1 MLTNDQ
7 QQAFTS
13 FFQFLADPYEHTF
26 VLEGYAGCGKEQP
39 VSVTVQTPLGPKNFG
54 SLQVGDLIFGKD
66 GNPTK
71 VLKIYPQGQKEV
83 YRISFRDGT
92 STRCGANHLWS
103 VHTKKNK
110 TKFKTYTTIQL
121 IEAGLENTAGP
132 KFGVPL
138 CAPVNYPSKDFPFD
152 PYLIGAVIGDG
163 YLGGVGTPAIS
174 CSDQDIDIVQRIKAS
189 LPSDFSLNFR
199 STVSCPQYNIVD
211 NGILRRNRFKE
222 YIKEIGL
229 NVGSLQ
235 KHIPNI
241 FLLSSIEQ
249 RKALLNGL
257 MDTDGCS
264 HKNRIS
270 YSTMSLQLAKD
281 VQTLVQS
288 LGGTAIIRSVDR
300 TKDNKGTEYSI
311 NVKTFFNPFSC
322 SRKAKGWEYSSKN
335 PPSRYITEITKEGFE
350 DQMCITVSAKDSLYL
365 TDHFIV
371 THNTFLVKSLLD
383 AIPKYFATQKLINPE
398 AKEMVVELTATTNK
412 AAEALYEQ
420 TNTPV
425 RTIFSL
431 LGLRVNTD
439 YSTGKTNIAV
449 KHGVSKVY
457 ETIIFIDEASYADK
471 NLIKYIYSQTEKC
484 KIVFIGDPAQLT
496 MGLFPSPVF
505 NQNWPTAKLTEV
517 VRQAKGSPITELAT
531 AFRETVTT
539 AVWPVISADGEHII
553 KLDKV
558 QMQAELEKEFTRPD
572 WHFKDSKVLAWT
584 NKKVIEYNK
593 YLRELAKAEP
603 ELCIGDYAT
612 VNNFI
617 SIPGKG
623 SYKTDETVLITNIKP
638 NVEEYGVK
646 GKIYYLNNS
655 ISGFFMPDNLA
666 DKTRALKEFKKTNFI
681 GTVTYIETNW
691 IDLRATYACTVNKA
705 QGSTYDKVFVDL
717 SDITKCNS
725 GTQIARM
732 LYVACSRPK
741 TKLFLYGDFV

>member
-1 MLTNDQ
+1 MLTKDQ
-7 QQAFTS
+7 QEAFNS
-13 FFQFLADPYEHTF
+13 IFQFIADPNEHVF
-26 VLEGYAGCGKEQP
+26 VLEGYAGTGKEQP

-138 CAPVNYPSKDFPFD
+138 CAPVNYPPKDFPFD

-174 CSDQDIDIVQRIKAS
+174 CSDQDIDIAQRIKAS

-229 NVGSLQ
+229 NVGSHQ
-235 KHIPNI
+235 KHIPKI
-241 FLLSSIEQ
+241 FLLGSIEQ

-288 LGGTAIIRSVDR
+288 LGGTAIIRSTDR
-300 TKDNKGTEYSI
+300 TKDNKGTEYSV

-322 SRKAKGWEYSSKN
+322 SRKAKGWKYSSKN

-350 DQMCITVSAKDSLYL
+350 DQRCITVSAKDSLYL

-371 THNTFLVKSLLD
+371 THNTFLVNNLLE
-383 AIPKYFATQKLINPE
+383 AMPKYFATQKLVNPE
-398 AKEMVVELTATTNK
+398 YEEMCVELTATTNK
-412 AAEALYEQ
+412 AAEALHEQ
-420 TNTPV
+420 TQYPV

-439 YSTGKTNIAV
+439 YSTGKTNIAL

-457 ETIIFIDEASYADK
+457 NSIIFIDEASYADGQ
-471 NLIKYIYSQTEKC
+471 LISYIFSQTENC
-484 KIVFIGDPAQLT
+484 KIIFIGDPAQLSMSYGT
-496 MGLFPSPVF
+496 APVF
-505 NQNWPTAKLTEV
+505 KQGWPTARLTNV
-517 VRQAKGSPITELAT
+517 VRQAEESPIIQLTTSFRNTVNTGVWE
-531 AFRETVTT
+531 AFV
-539 AVWPVISADGEHII
+539 PDGTSVI
-553 KLDKV
+553 KLDKSQV
-558 QMQAELEKEFTRPD
+558 NWELEKEFTRPD

-584 NKKVIEYNK
+584 NKKVIAYNH
-593 YLRELAKAEP
+593 LIREMVKSTP
-603 ELCIGDYAT
+603 ELCVGDYAT
-612 VNNFI
+612 VNSFI
-617 SIPGKG
+617 NGPSGN
-623 SYKTDETVLITNIKP
+623 SYKTDETVLITNIKERILQ
-638 NVEEYGVK
+638 NDVS
-646 GKIYYLNNS
+646 GKYYYLNNS
-655 ISGFFMPDNLA
+655 AHGFFMPDNIK
-666 DKTRALKEFKKTNFI
+666 DKSKAIAKAKKENNVHTLQHI
-681 GTVTYIETNW
+681 DQNW
-691 IDLRATYACTVNKA
+691 IDLRATYASTVNKA

-717 SDITKCNS
+717 DDISKCNS
-725 GTQIARM
+725 GNTIARM

-741 TKLFLYGDFV
+741 SKLYLIGDLV

>member
-1 MLTNDQ
+1 MLTKDQ
-7 QQAFTS
+7 QEAFNS
-13 FFQFLADPYEHTF
+13 IFQFIADTNEHVF
-26 VLEGYAGCGKEQP
+26 VLEGYAGTGKEQP
-39 VSVTVQTPLGPKNFG
+39 ISVTVQTPLGPKNFG
-54 SLQVGDLIFGKD
+54 NLQVGDFIFGKD

-83 YRISFRDGT
+83 YRICFRDGT

-110 TKFKTYTTIQL
+110 TKFKTYTTEQL

-174 CSDQDIDIVQRIKAS
+174 CSNQDIDIVQRIRAS
-189 LPSDFSLNFR
+189 LPADFSLNFR

-229 NVGSLQ
+229 NVGSHQ
-235 KHIPNI
+235 KHIPSI

-288 LGGTAIIRSVDR
+288 LGGTAIIRSSDR
-300 TKDNKGTEYSI
+300 TKDNKGIEYSV

-322 SRKAKGWEYSSKN
+322 SRKAKEWKYSSKN

-350 DQMCITVSAKDSLYL
+350 EQMCITVSAKDSLYL

-371 THNTFLVKSLLD
+371 THNTHLVSKLLEN
-383 AIPKYFATQKLINPE
+383 IPKYFATQKLINPE
-398 AKEMVVELTATTNK
+398 YEEMFVELTATTNK
-412 AAEALYEQ
+412 AAEALQEQ
-420 TNTPV
+420 VHQPV
-425 RTIFSL
+425 KTIFNL
-431 LGLRVNTD
+431 LGLVVRTD
-439 YSTGKTNIAV
+439 YETNSKSLGV
-449 KHGVSKVY
+449 KRGTSKVY
-457 ETIIFIDEASYADK
+457 NSIIFIDEASYADGQ
-471 NLIKYIYSQTEKC
+471 LISYIFSQTENC
-484 KIVFIGDPAQLT
+484 KIIFIGDPAQLSMSYGT
-496 MGLFPSPVF
+496 APVF
-505 NQNWPTAKLTEV
+505 TQGWPTARLTNV
-517 VRQAKGSPITELAT
+517 VRQAEDSPITQLT
-531 AFRETVTT
+531 TSFRNTVNTG
-539 AVWPVISADGEHII
+539 VWESFVPDGTSVI
-553 KLDKV
+553 KLDKSQV
-558 QMQAELEKEFTRPD
+558 NWELEKEFTRPD

-584 NKKVIEYNK
+584 NKRVISYN
-593 YLRELAKAEP
+593 LLIREMVKSTP
-603 ELCIGDYAT
+603 ELCVGDYAT
-612 VNNFI
+612 INSFI
-617 SIPGKG
+617 NAPNGN
-623 SYKTDETVLITNIKP
+623 SYKTDETVLITGIIP
-638 NVEEYGVK
+638 NTVEHGVK
-646 GKIYYLNNS
+646 GNSYYLNSSPNS
-655 ISGFFMPDNLA
+655 VFMPHSIA
-666 DKTRALKEFKKTNFI
+666 DKKRRIAEAIRLNNFYVLESI
-681 GTVTYIETNW
+681 DKNW
-691 IDLRATYACTVNKA
+691 VDLRATYASTVNKA

-717 SDITKCNS
+717 NDISKCNS
-725 GTQIARM
+725 GNTIARM

-741 TKLFLYGDFV
+741 SKLYLIGDLV